1 MAHDCLSARAPC
13 SLWVEF
19 GRVLLC
25 ALEFLDELG
34 RRQEQRLQDAQRL
47 AVSLQMQRGG
57 SRKAVPKVAKDELE
71 LPLAQ

>member
-1 MAHDCLSARAPC
+1 MRHLAQGP
-13 SLWVEF
+13 
-19 GRVLLC
+19 
-25 ALEFLDELG
+25 LDEPG
-34 RRQEQRLQDAQRL
+34 RRQEQRLQDGQLL